1 MPGTISVEV
10 IPEVLRWLRESSGW
24 SIEEV
29 SKKLR
34 TTSETILEFEAGK
47 KPPTLAQLRALS
59 ELYKRPLASFFLSE
73 PKEEKPLPK
82 DYRFLPGR
90 TDIFDKKT
98 ILAIRRSRS
107 LQGISRELSLNIRY
121 ETVTKTRKVAL
132 TDNPELIAAEYRKL
146 FDLNF
151 ETQRKI
157 KDAYRLFS
165 YLRDV
170 LEDSNVLVFQFSMP
184 VEDARGFALA
194 DDLPS
199 IIVINSKDSIEARLF
214 TLMHEFGHI
223 LLGETV
229 IDIPD
234 ESLTNRDNVERWCN
248 AFSAS
253 FLLPEKSARELFKE
267 YRGRL
272 TETGTLNSLSRKY
285 KVSKAALLV
294 KMLELDYISRQ
305 EFEEVMSRYTPE
317 EAKKKTE
324 EKKKVIGV
332 TSDQRCLS
340 EMGNKFVSLVAN
352 NFDKNFITYGD
363 ALSYL
368 SIKSKNFDR
377 VLAKARK

>member
-1 MPGTISVEV
+1 MARKISVEV
-10 IPEVLRWLRESSGW
+10 IPEVLTWLRESSGS
-24 SIEEV
+24 SIGEV
-29 SKKLR
+29 SKRLR
-34 TTSETILEFEAGK
+34 TTSDTILEFETGK
-47 KPPTLAQLRALS
+47 KSPTLVQLKELS
-59 ELYKRPLASFFLSE
+59 KLYKRPLASFFLSK
-73 PKEEKPLPK
+73 PKEEKPLPN

-98 ILAIRRSRS
+98 ILAIRKSRS

-121 ETVTKTRKVAL
+121 ETAPKVRKVVL

-146 FDLNF
+146 FDLNL

-194 DDLPS
+194 DDIPS
-199 IIVINSKDSIEARLF
+199 IAVINSKDTIEARLF

-234 ESLTNRDNVERWCN
+234 ESLKNRNNVERWCN
-248 AFSAS
+248 AFSSS
-253 FLLPEKSARELFKE
+253 FLLPEESARALFIR
-267 YRGRL
+267 YHDRL
-272 TETGTLNSLSRKY
+272 TETDILNSLSRKY
-285 KVSKAALLV
+285 KVSKATLLI
-294 KMLELDYISRQ
+294 KMLELNYISNQ
-305 EFEEVMSRYTPE
+305 EFEEVMSRYVREGTG
-317 EAKKKTE
+317 KKTE
-324 EKKKVIGV
+324 EKKKMIRV

-352 NFDKNFITYGD
+352 NFDKEFITYGD

-368 SIKSKNFDR
+368 SIRSKNFDR
-377 VLAKARK
+377 VLEKARK

>member
-1 MPGTISVEV
+1 MARKISVEV
-10 IPEVLRWLRESSGW
+10 IPEVLTWLRESSGS
-24 SIEEV
+24 SIGEV
-29 SKKLR
+29 SKRLR
-34 TTSETILEFEAGK
+34 TTSDTILEFETGK
-47 KPPTLAQLRALS
+47 KSPTLVQLKELS
-59 ELYKRPLASFFLSE
+59 KLYKRPLASFFLSK
-73 PKEEKPLPK
+73 PKEEKPLPN

-98 ILAIRRSRS
+98 ILAIRKSRS

-121 ETVTKTRKVAL
+121 ETAPKVRKVVL

-146 FDLNF
+146 FDLNL

-194 DDLPS
+194 DDIPS
-199 IIVINSKDSIEARLF
+199 IAVINSKDTIEARLF

-234 ESLTNRDNVERWCN
+234 ESLKNRNNVERWCN
-248 AFSAS
+248 AFSSS
-253 FLLPEKSARELFKE
+253 FLLPEESARALFIR
-267 YRGRL
+267 YHDRL
-272 TETGTLNSLSRKY
+272 TETDILNSLSRKY
-285 KVSKAALLV
+285 KVSKATLLI
-294 KMLELDYISRQ
+294 KMLELDYISNQ
-305 EFEEVMSRYTPE
+305 EFEEVMSRYVRE
-317 EAKKKTE
+317 GAGKKTE
-324 EKKKVIGV
+324 EKKKMIRV

-352 NFDKNFITYGD
+352 NFDKEFITYGD

-377 VLAKARK
+377 VLEKARK

>member
-1 MPGTISVEV
+1 MARKISVEV
-10 IPEVLRWLRESSGW
+10 IPEVLTWLRESSGS
-24 SIEEV
+24 SIGEV
-29 SKKLR
+29 SKRLR
-34 TTSETILEFEAGK
+34 TTSDTILEFETGK
-47 KPPTLAQLRALS
+47 KSPTLVQLKELS
-59 ELYKRPLASFFLSE
+59 KLYKRPLASFFLSK
-73 PKEEKPLPK
+73 PKEEKPLPN

-98 ILAIRRSRS
+98 ILAIRKSRS

-121 ETVTKTRKVAL
+121 ETAPKVRKVVL

-146 FDLNF
+146 FDLNL

-199 IIVINSKDSIEARLF
+199 IAVINSKDTIEARLF

-234 ESLTNRDNVERWCN
+234 ESLKNRNNVERWCN
-248 AFSAS
+248 AFSSS
-253 FLLPEKSARELFKE
+253 FLLPEESARALFIR
-267 YRGRL
+267 YHDRL
-272 TETGTLNSLSRKY
+272 TETDILNSLSRKY
-285 KVSKAALLV
+285 KVSKATLLI
-294 KMLELDYISRQ
+294 KMLELDYISNQ
-305 EFEEVMSRYTPE
+305 EFEEVMSRYVRE
-317 EAKKKTE
+317 GAGKKTE
-324 EKKKVIGV
+324 EKKKMIRV

-352 NFDKNFITYGD
+352 NFDKEFITYGD

-377 VLAKARK
+377 VLEKARK

>member
-1 MPGTISVEV
+1 MPKSMPIEV
-10 IPEVLRWLRESSGW
+10 NPEVLKWLRESSGW
-24 SIEEV
+24 KIDEV
-29 SKKLR
+29 SKRLGS
-34 TTSETILEFEAGK
+34 TSEAILDFETGEK
-47 KPPTLAQLRALS
+47 SPTLTQLRRLS
-59 ELYKRPLASFFLSE
+59 ELYKRPSASFFLSK

-82 DYRFLPGR
+82 DYRFLPNR
-90 TDIFDKKT
+90 ANVFDKKT

-107 LQGISRELSLNIRY
+107 LQSIGKELSLNIRY
-121 ETVTKTRKVAL
+121 ETVTKTKKAAL

-146 FDLNF
+146 FALDF
-151 ETQRKI
+151 EKQRKL
-157 KDAYRLFS
+157 KDAYKLFG
-165 YLRDV
+165 YLRDA

-184 VEDARGFALA
+184 IEDARGFALA
-194 DDLPS
+194 DEFPS
-199 IIVINSKDSIEARLF
+199 IVVINSKDSIEARLF

-234 ESLTNRDNVERWCN
+234 ESQANRDSIERWCN

-253 FLLPEKSARELFKE
+253 FLLPKESISELFKE

-272 TETGTLNSLSRKY
+272 TETETLNSLSRKY
-285 KVSKAALLV
+285 KVSKAVLLV

-305 EFEEVMSRYTPE
+305 EFENVLARYVPKETKKIEV
-317 EAKKKTE
+317 KKKG
-324 EKKKVIGV
+324 ISL

-352 NFDKNFITYGD
+352 NFDKDFITYSD
-363 ALSYL
+363 ALNYL

>member
-1 MPGTISVEV
+1 MARKISVEV
-10 IPEVLRWLRESSGW
+10 IPEVLTWLRESSGS
-24 SIEEV
+24 SIGEV
-29 SKKLR
+29 SKRLR
-34 TTSETILEFEAGK
+34 TTSDTILEFETGK
-47 KPPTLAQLRALS
+47 KSPTLVQLKELS
-59 ELYKRPLASFFLSE
+59 KLYKRPLASFFLSK
-73 PKEEKPLPK
+73 PKEEKPLPN

-98 ILAIRRSRS
+98 ILAIRKSRS

-121 ETVTKTRKVAL
+121 ETAPKVRKVVL

-146 FDLNF
+146 FDLNL

-199 IIVINSKDSIEARLF
+199 IAVINTKDTIEARLF

-234 ESLTNRDNVERWCN
+234 ESLKNRNNVERWCN
-248 AFSAS
+248 AFSSS
-253 FLLPEKSARELFKE
+253 FLLPEESARALFIR
-267 YRGRL
+267 YHDRL
-272 TETGTLNSLSRKY
+272 TETDILNSLSRKY
-285 KVSKAALLV
+285 KVSKATLLI
-294 KMLELDYISRQ
+294 KMLELNYISNQ
-305 EFEEVMSRYTPE
+305 EFEEVMSRYVRE
-317 EAKKKTE
+317 GAGKKTE
-324 EKKKVIGV
+324 EKKKMIRV

-352 NFDKNFITYGD
+352 NFDKEFITYGD

-377 VLAKARK
+377 VLEKARK

>member
-1 MPGTISVEV
+1 MARKISVEV
-10 IPEVLRWLRESSGW
+10 IPEVLTWLRESSGS
-24 SIEEV
+24 SIGEV
-29 SKKLR
+29 SKRLR
-34 TTSETILEFEAGK
+34 TTSDTILEFETGK
-47 KPPTLAQLRALS
+47 KSPTLVQLKELS
-59 ELYKRPLASFFLSE
+59 KLYKRPLASFFLSK
-73 PKEEKPLPK
+73 PKEEKPLPN

-98 ILAIRRSRS
+98 ILAIRKSRS

-121 ETVTKTRKVAL
+121 ETAPKVRKVVL

-146 FDLNF
+146 FDLNL

-199 IIVINSKDSIEARLF
+199 IAVINTKDTIEARLF

-234 ESLTNRDNVERWCN
+234 ESLKNRNNVERWCN
-248 AFSAS
+248 AFSSS
-253 FLLPEKSARELFKE
+253 FLLPEESARALFIR
-267 YRGRL
+267 YHDRL
-272 TETGTLNSLSRKY
+272 TETDILNSLSRKY
-285 KVSKAALLV
+285 KVSKATLLI
-294 KMLELDYISRQ
+294 KMLELDYISNQ
-305 EFEEVMSRYTPE
+305 EFEEVMSRYVRE
-317 EAKKKTE
+317 GAGKKTE
-324 EKKKVIGV
+324 EKKKMIRV

-352 NFDKNFITYGD
+352 NFDKEFITYGD

-377 VLAKARK
+377 VLEKARK